1 MRFQPQTDE
10 QIADAGLLPE
20 NTYDVEVFDA
30 TEKQSKSGNEMIV
43 LELRVFTDGG
53 HRDLTDYVVSNLAWK
68 VKGAAKGF
76 GLLAEYESGELTA
89 NDFLGKS
96 GRAKIGKQPAN
107 GDFGPKNVI
116 KNYEPKMQ
124 ASAPMA
130 RASSGAAMD
139 DDIPFAA
146 EFR

>member
-10 QIADAGLLPE
+10 QIAEAGLLPE
-20 NTYDVEVFDA
+20 ATYDVEVVEA
-30 TEKQSKSGNEMIV
+30 IEKQSKSGNDMIV
-43 LELRVFTDGG
+43 LELRVYTDGG

-76 GLLAEYESGELTA
+76 GLLAEYESGELSA

-96 GRAKIGKQPAN
+96 GKAKIGRQGPS

-116 KNYEPKMQ
+116 KGYEPKMQ
-124 ASAPMA
+124 ATFSAPAGGGKAM
-130 RASSGAAMD
+130 MD
-139 DDIPFAA
+139 DDIPFAP